1 MWHKNNMW
9 MFEDTAMLLLFLVAA
24 EKGLA
29 SIESYLERTVFDFG
43 KEEADRE
50 ECTLLW
56 TDFLHTRV
64 PDTLKYR
71 RVGLTWTQGA
81 AHYGPEVRGAQK
93 ELQVYDT
100 KVDHRAM
107 SSEAS
112 VVVERTVEHANTL
125 EVWALDAKELVTDRA
140 FTAGLKGII
149 STSIHSE
156 ESVANEL
163 EKTLVIQQNEK
174 LSVRAIVHVRPRTLT
189 KITWV
194 ITEAEAEVEWTVA
207 TTISGSFAICLR
219 NSTHPEIIE
228 VFSVAALQSTDVNLE
243 VLGKDTVRRLTH
255 GAMKS
260 VTAKGSFIRVK
271 ESPRNLRGEKS
282 SSTYDIPTQLIR

>member
-93 ELQVYDT
+93 ELQVYNT
-100 KVDHRAM
+100 MVDHRAM

-174 LSVRAIVHVRPRTLT
+174 LSVRAMVHVRPRTLT
-189 KITWV
+189 EIAWV
-194 ITEAEAEVEWTVA
+194 ITEAEAWEA
-207 TTISGSFAICLR
+207 T
-219 NSTHPEIIE
+219 E
-228 VFSVAALQSTDVNLE
+228 
-243 VLGKDTVRRLTH
+243 
-255 GAMKS
+255 
-260 VTAKGSFIRVK
+260 
-271 ESPRNLRGEKS
+271 
-282 SSTYDIPTQLIR
+282 